1 MKKKGITL
9 ILTVLFA
16 MMTFTGC
23 SNSVTK
29 KTYGVLQD
37 SEYDCIFLNVSIND
51 FINSGFNFGDSLDIS
66 LSNGLTFEDVPFYS
80 GYYVRTGE
88 LLVVGYPGYKYIAFT
103 RNNQGLWTDSRLT
116 EGDTIEISIH
126 KTGKYLNEQETFSQS
141 YSNNRDEY
149 SSDTQF
155 ANFRALSGGNL
166 KKNFLYRGA
175 SSVDNQKNRVGIVNS
190 LLEEFN
196 INFILNLA
204 DSKEEYLGFEREDT
218 FSGFYAQSLYEDG
231 KMALLDISS
240 SYGSDIY
247 KQRLV
252 DGLKK
257 MILNDGPIY
266 IHCLEGKD
274 RTGFVCLILEAL
286 AGASYEEMVNDYIK
300 TYENYYGITKEND
313 PNKYYAIVNL
323 YFDVFVS
330 YLHGTDDIKEL
341 TCADYTQ
348 DAINYLCEGGMTI
361 DEISK
366 LRNMITNN

>member
-1 MKKKGITL
+1 
-9 ILTVLFA
+9 
-16 MMTFTGC
+16 
-23 SNSVTK
+23 
-29 KTYGVLQD
+29 
-37 SEYDCIFLNVSIND
+37 
-51 FINSGFNFGDSLDIS
+51 
-66 LSNGLTFEDVPFYS
+66 
-80 GYYVRTGE
+80 
-88 LLVVGYPGYKYIAFT
+88 
-103 RNNQGLWTDSRLT
+103 
-116 EGDTIEISIH
+116 
-126 KTGKYLNEQETFSQS
+126 
-141 YSNNRDEY
+141 
-149 SSDTQF
+149 
-155 ANFRALSGGNL
+155 
-166 KKNFLYRGA
+166 
-175 SSVDNQKNRVGIVNS
+175 
-190 LLEEFN
+190 
-196 INFILNLA
+196 
-204 DSKEEYLGFEREDT
+204 
-218 FSGFYAQSLYEDG
+218 
-231 KMALLDISS
+231 
-240 SYGSDIY
+240 
-247 KQRLV
+247 
-252 DGLKK
+252 